1 LPEFIDCDQNSPEWL
16 ASRIGIPTASRFATV
31 LAKGRDGKSPSVTRR
46 EYLYKLAGE
55 IITGQPTENY
65 TNGYMERGHAVEPEA
80 RAAYA
85 FIRDVDPAPVGF
97 VRNGRAGASPD
108 SLIGG
113 DGLLEIKSKAPH
125 LWIEAM
131 IRDDFPPEHVAQV
144 QGQLWVTEREWC
156 DLVVYFPGMPMQIY
170 RAQRDEAYLARLAG
184 AIDAFNEELDCI
196 VARVRAYGNPNA
208 VRETFQASV
217 QDQAERMVAS
227 GNWGG

>member
-1 LPEFIDCDQNSPEWL
+1 MPEFIDCAQNSPEWL

-31 LAKGRDGKSPSVTRR
+31 LALGRDKKSPSVTRR

-55 IITGQPTENY
+55 IITGQPTESY
-65 TNGYMERGHAVEPEA
+65 TNGYMERGHKVEPEA

-131 IRDDFPPEHVAQV
+131 MRDDFPPDHVAQV

-156 DLVVYFPGMPMQIY
+156 DLVVYFPGMPLQIY
-170 RAQRDEAYLARLAG
+170 RAQRDAAYLARLAG

-196 VARVRAYGNPNA
+196 VARVRAYGGPSQLKA
-208 VRETFQASV
+208 QLAASL
-217 QDQAERMVAS
+217 DPAPDMLMRY
-227 GNWGG
+227 